1 MAGSRNCGKRFLLF
15 LKMLYFYSKIRYN
28 MGHEYIG
35 GHVMNILI
43 VNAGSSSLK
52 YQVINMAD
60 ESTLAKGLI
69 ERIGIPG
76 SKLTQTVGESK
87 HVVETP
93 MKDHIEASQHMINA
107 LTDPVHGAVKSMDEI
122 GAVGHRV
129 VQGGETFTTST
140 LIDEECLNAIKANVP
155 LAPLH
160 NPANLMGIKACLQVM
175 PDKPMV
181 AVFDTSFHQ
190 TMPPHA
196 YLYGVPYEYYEKL
209 RVRRYG
215 FHGTSHR
222 YVSKR
227 GATFLG
233 KDAKDLRIITCH
245 LGNGSSICAVD
256 HGKSVDTSMGLTP
269 LEGVLMGTRSG
280 TVDPAALQFIMNA
293 ENINID
299 EMLDVLNKKSGLLG
313 VSGVSS
319 DMRDVEAAAEK
330 GNKQAETALKM
341 LSRGIKKYIAA
352 YAAIMGGV
360 DLIVFTAGIGENSPE
375 LREMVLSDMSFM
387 GIELDKAKNK
397 VRGKET
403 DISAENSRVKLLIIP
418 TNEEL
423 VIARDTK
430 ELVGGK
436 A

>member
-1 MAGSRNCGKRFLLF
+1 MK
-15 LKMLYFYSKIRYN
+15 
-28 MGHEYIG
+28 
-35 GHVMNILI
+35 ILI

-52 YQVINMAD
+52 YQVMDMTD

-76 SKLTQTVGESK
+76 SCLKQTVGEDK
-87 HVVETP
+87 RVIELP
-93 MKDHIEASQHMINA
+93 MKDHIEASKQMIMA
-107 LTDPVHGAVKSMDEI
+107 LTDPSHGVLESMDEI
-122 GAVGHRV
+122 SAVGHRV
-129 VQGGETFTTST
+129 VQGGEIFTTST
-140 LIDEECLNAIKANVP
+140 LIDEACIDAIKDNIP

-190 TMPPHA
+190 TMAPQA
-196 YLYGVPYEYYEKL
+196 YLYGFPYEYYDRL

-227 GATFLG
+227 GAQFLG
-233 KDAKDLRIITCH
+233 KNMTDLRIITCH

-256 HGKSVDTSMGLTP
+256 HGRSVDTSMGLTP

-293 ENINID
+293 EHIDID
-299 EMLDVLNKKSGLLG
+299 EMLEILNKKSGFLG

-319 DMRDVEAAAEK
+319 DMRDVEKAAEQ
-330 GNKQAETALKM
+330 GNKQAQVSLDM
-341 LSRGIKKYIAA
+341 LFRGIKKYIAA

-360 DLIVFTAGIGENSPE
+360 DAIIFTAGIGENSPE
-375 LREMVLSDMSFM
+375 LREAVLSNMEFM
-387 GIELDKAKNK
+387 GISIDREKNRI
-397 VRGKET
+397 RGKEAN
-403 DISAENSRVKLLIIP
+403 ISGEKSQVKLLVIP

-423 VIARDTK
+423 VIAQDTK
-430 ELVGGK
+430 ELVSQLS
-436 A
+436 

>member
-1 MAGSRNCGKRFLLF
+1 MK
-15 LKMLYFYSKIRYN
+15 
-28 MGHEYIG
+28 
-35 GHVMNILI
+35 ILI

-52 YQVINMAD
+52 YQVMDMTD

-76 SKLTQTVGESK
+76 SCLKQTVGGEK
-87 HVVETP
+87 YMIELP
-93 MKDHIEASQHMINA
+93 MNDHIEASKQMIKA
-107 LTDPVHGAVKSMDEI
+107 LTDPDHGVIKSMDDI
-122 GAVGHRV
+122 SAVGHRV

-140 LIDEECLNAIKANVP
+140 LIDEACIEAIKSNIP

-190 TMPPHA
+190 TMPPQA
-196 YLYGVPYEYYEKL
+196 YLYGFPIEYYERL

-227 GATFLG
+227 GAQFLG
-233 KDAKDLRIITCH
+233 KDMRDLRIITCH

-256 HGKSVDTSMGLTP
+256 KGISVDTSMGLTP

-280 TVDPAALQFIMNA
+280 TVDPAALQFIMKSD
-293 ENINID
+293 NIDID
-299 EMLDVLNKKSGLLG
+299 EMLEILNKKSGFLG

-319 DMRDVEAAAEK
+319 DMRDVEKAAEE
-330 GNKQAETALKM
+330 GNKHAQVALDM
-341 LSRGIKKYIAA
+341 LVRGIKKYIAA

-360 DLIVFTAGIGENSPE
+360 DVIVFTAGIGENSPE
-375 LREMVLSDMSFM
+375 LREAVLSGMEFM
-387 GIELDKAKNK
+387 GISIDREKNR

-403 DISAENSRVKLLIIP
+403 DISAENSRVKLLVIP

-430 ELVGGK
+430 ELVSEL